1 MAAQT
6 SLEAARAA
14 KTKARTIFARLPYV
28 NGVGL
33 TRRDGSYAVKVNLEM
48 APDEQDLPKDID
60 GVPVVFNVIGR
71 IHKQ

>member
-1 MAAQT
+1 MADQT

-14 KTKARTIFARLPYV
+14 KTKARTIFARLPCV

-33 TRRDGSYAVKVNLEM
+33 TRRHGSYAVKVNLE
-48 APDEQDLPKDID
+48 APPDDKLPQDID

-71 IHKQ
+71 IRKQ